1 MSAGRAVNKAWKRET
16 VSCCPFAPLWLWGSR
31 VPSSKTAS
39 TTWVQGWGL
48 HCNGARAL
56 PEVGCPR
63 RSSGAPGGSPRYYW
77 GQWLGGHR
85 GVPSLWSPRVRGT
98 TAAQRIR
105 LHALLGLKPANQ
117 PGGRRDLLYR
127 MGSQLGQIPNPRAP
141 RLLRGP
147 EVQELRS
154 RPCPFSSERLR
165 SPLNPSCC
173 PRSSHAVH
181 LCQFSLTRRSNEGPG
196 TQLAGAAVGRS

>member
-16 VSCCPFAPLWLWGSR
+16 VSCCPFVPLWLWGSR
-31 VPSSKTAS
+31 VPSSSTTS

-48 HCNGARAL
+48 HCNWARAL
-56 PEVGCPR
+56 PAVGCPR

-105 LHALLGLKPANQ
+105 LHVLLRLW
-117 PGGRRDLLYR
+117 
-127 MGSQLGQIPNPRAP
+127 GSQTSRVGGGICYTGWGPGWDPRAP

-181 LCQFSLTRRSNEGPG
+181 LCQFPLTRP
-196 TQLAGAAVGRS
+196 AVE